1 MLKFSCI
8 SGTKKLVQ
16 KTKMSS
22 HSETVVFHPPAPKRR
37 NRSNYRCSKCGQP
50 KKGHVCPYQPRVVR
64 ADGEPAPEMISVA
77 TQVEID
83 ARLVVRHLELEN
95 QGCPESYG
103 ETM

>member
-1 MLKFSCI
+1 
-8 SGTKKLVQ
+8 
-16 KTKMSS
+16 MSS
-22 HSETVVFHPPAPKRR
+22 EAAVSFNAPAPKRR

-64 ADGEPAPEMISVA
+64 ADGEPPPVMVSVA

-83 ARLVVRHLELEN
+83 SRLVVRHLELEN